1 MVNTRLWCL
10 KAPLCWEGLNHTEI
24 DQPGNYEKNLGA
36 MNYAY
41 FYLPLERVI
50 GMELMVLWH

>member
-1 MVNTRLWCL
+1 MNTTWLTPGYGHLSL

-36 MNYAY
+36 
-41 FYLPLERVI
+41 L
-50 GMELMVLWH
+50 

>member
-36 MNYAY
+36 
-41 FYLPLERVI
+41 L
-50 GMELMVLWH
+50 